1 MRYIAIDKAFP
12 HHLNSFDNVPVNYSA
27 GPLVN
32 ITVSSTSLTYYANT
46 INYTAQA
53 EASGCTYTT
62 FAPPFINN
70 KVVLFLTSFY
80 TQVSVTTPSMF
91 AVETTIL
98 TNENYLINVTD
109 ISNMLTK
116 LHFSMIIFDQADIAS
131 TYAYFLE
138 YGQIQFGSSGGFFG
152 IESSVF

>member
-1 MRYIAIDKAFP
+1 
-12 HHLNSFDNVPVNYSA
+12 
-27 GPLVN
+27 
-32 ITVSSTSLTYYANT
+32 
-46 INYTAQA
+46 
-53 EASGCTYTT
+53 
-62 FAPPFINN
+62 
-70 KVVLFLTSFY
+70 
-80 TQVSVTTPSMF
+80 MF